1 MLPRRPGATCPS
13 GAHLVLHPQA
23 SVPRPAKSPFRH
35 RGCRIPSLLPLT
47 QPGEMALLGT
57 FSNRNR
63 NTRSSW
69 SSDGTEKAPRHTR
82 HTHRLQAHRSI
93 VSSTRPHGG
102 QLRSPVPSQPLPRP
116 RRGAVA
122 LRVAMVSVPPPAIN
136 RGLLPLDDTAE
147 RSPPRRPL
155 HTLRLHGSYSENL
168 ASFQKSDH
176 WLEGHELWTF
186 QFTFTRLCLSLC
198 LHVARFPAGP
208 RRAECRQAD
217 SQGTREEPG
226 RPPPTRRQASC
237 WGWPCSGGSRA
248 SQVGQQRRSHA
259 WPCARPSGDVQPQ
272 GCRRVPLL
280 PGPLPGIHR
289 QHEDAFP
296 VTRGSFHLS

>member
-1 MLPRRPGATCPS
+1 MGPRRP
-13 GAHLVLHPQA
+13 
-23 SVPRPAKSPFRH
+23 
-35 RGCRIPSLLPLT
+35 
-47 QPGEMALLGT
+47 
-57 FSNRNR
+57 
-63 NTRSSW
+63 
-69 SSDGTEKAPRHTR
+69 SDGTEEALRHTR

-116 RRGAVA
+116 PRGAVA
-122 LRVAMVSVPPPAIN
+122 LRVATVSVPPPAIN

-147 RSPPRRPL
+147 HSPPRRPL

-186 QFTFTRLCLSLC
+186 QFTFTRLCPSLC

-208 RRAECRQAD
+208 RRAERWQHVHQAD

-226 RPPPTRRQASC
+226 RPPPTRRQASG

-248 SQVGQQRRSHA
+248 SQVGQQRRA
-259 WPCARPSGDVQPQ
+259 TPGPA
-272 GCRRVPLL
+272 
-280 PGPLPGIHR
+280 PGPLGTSNPKAAAECPSSQGLRRAPIVSTKSP
-289 QHEDAFP
+289 F
-296 VTRGSFHLS
+296 L

>member
-1 MLPRRPGATCPS
+1 MLPRRPGATC
-13 GAHLVLHPQA
+13 LHPQA
-23 SVPRPAKSPFRH
+23 SVPRPAKSPFRP

-122 LRVAMVSVPPPAIN
+122 LRVATVSVPLPPAIN
-136 RGLLPLDDTAE
+136 GGLLPLDDTAE
-147 RSPPRRPL
+147 RSPPMRPL

-176 WLEGHELWTF
+176 WLEGHEL
-186 QFTFTRLCLSLC
+186 
-198 LHVARFPAGP
+198 
-208 RRAECRQAD
+208 
-217 SQGTREEPG
+217 
-226 RPPPTRRQASC
+226 
-237 WGWPCSGGSRA
+237 
-248 SQVGQQRRSHA
+248 
-259 WPCARPSGDVQPQ
+259 
-272 GCRRVPLL
+272 
-280 PGPLPGIHR
+280 
-289 QHEDAFP
+289 
-296 VTRGSFHLS
+296 